1 MITVT
6 TQTRLMNLVARYTT
20 AEHGFSIYERSFLI
34 AVAGRANHTH
44 TGNDT
49 WRCWPSI
56 EQLCRDSC
64 MGKTKIHETISLL
77 VGKQVLEYEQ
87 GKKGVSNKY
96 KINVESLGN
105 VVGQQF
111 RYGKVSYPSNGID
124 DFDEPLPF

>member
-6 TQTRLMNLVARYTT
+6 TQSRLINLIARFTT
-20 AEHGFSIYERSFLI
+20 VDKGFNIHERSLLI
-34 AVAGRANHTH
+34 AIAARVNHLH
-44 TGNDT
+44 SGKDA

-56 EQLCRDSC
+56 EQLCCDSC
-64 MGKTKIHETISLL
+64 MGKTKIHETLSLL
-77 VGKQVLEYEQ
+77 VSKQVVEYEQ

-96 KINVESLGN
+96 KINIESFGKI
-105 VVGQQF
+105 VGQPI